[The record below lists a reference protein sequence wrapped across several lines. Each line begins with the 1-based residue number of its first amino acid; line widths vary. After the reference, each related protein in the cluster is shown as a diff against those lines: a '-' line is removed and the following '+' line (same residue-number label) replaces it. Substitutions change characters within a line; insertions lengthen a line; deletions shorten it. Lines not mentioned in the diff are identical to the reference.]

1 MNLIEEFN
9 SYRSEM
15 NERIMAS
22 DNKVIKR
29 FFNLDT
35 NTYTEGAVS
44 VKTKEM
50 IGLACSMVLR
60 CDDCIKYHLGKSHEA
75 GLTKEEIFEV
85 FSIATV
91 IGGSIVIPHLRRA
104 VEYWELLEKENKKNV

>member
-1 MNLIEEFN
+1 MSPIEEFN
-9 SYRSEM
+9 AYRAKM
-15 NERIMAS
+15 NEKIMAE

-35 NTYTEGAVS
+35 NTYTAGALD

-50 IGLACSMVLR
+50 IGLASSMVLR

-85 FSIATV
+85 FSIALV

-104 VEYWELLEKENKKNV
+104 VEYWEELDNQ

>member
-1 MNLIEEFN
+1 MNPIEEFN
-9 SYRSEM
+9 EYRSKM
-15 NERIMAS
+15 NESILAA

-35 NTYTEGAVS
+35 NAYSAGEID

-60 CDDCIKYHLGKSHEA
+60 CDDCIKYHLEKCYEIKVNKA
-75 GLTKEEIFEV
+75 EIFEV
-85 FSIATV
+85 FSIATL

-104 VEYWELLEKENKKNV
+104 TEYWEELEKTSTL

>member
-1 MNLIEEFN
+1 MNPIEEFN
-9 SYRSEM
+9 EYRSKM
-15 NERIMAS
+15 NESILAA

-35 NTYTEGAVS
+35 NAYSAGEID

-60 CDDCIKYHLGKSHEA
+60 CDDCVKYHLEKCYEIKVNKA
-75 GLTKEEIFEV
+75 EIFEV
-85 FSIATV
+85 FSIATL

-104 VEYWELLEKENKKNV
+104 TEYWGELEKTSTL

>member
-1 MNLIEEFN
+1 MNPIEEFN
-9 SYRSEM
+9 DYRSKM
-15 NERIMAS
+15 NESILAA

-35 NTYTEGAVS
+35 NAYAAGEIN

-60 CDDCIKYHLGKSHEA
+60 CDDCIKYHLGKCYEIK
-75 GLTKEEIFEV
+75 LTKAEIFEV
-85 FSIATV
+85 FSIATL

-104 VEYWELLEKENKKNV
+104 TEFWEELEKQV

>member
-1 MNLIEEFN
+1 MNPIEEFN
-9 SYRSEM
+9 EYRSKM
-15 NERIMAS
+15 NESILTA

-35 NTYTEGAVS
+35 NAYSAGEID

-60 CDDCIKYHLGKSHEA
+60 CDDCIKYHLEKCYEIKVNKA
-75 GLTKEEIFEV
+75 EIFEV
-85 FSIATV
+85 FSIATL

-104 VEYWELLEKENKKNV
+104 TEYWEELEKTSTL

>member
-9 SYRSEM
+9 DYRAKM
-15 NERIMAS
+15 NEKIMDA
-22 DNKVIKR
+22 DNKVLKR

-35 NTYTEGAVS
+35 NAYAAGEID

-60 CDDCIKYHLGKSHEA
+60 CDDCIKYHLGKSYEA
-75 GLTKEEIFEV
+75 GLSKAEIFEV
-85 FSIATV
+85 FSIATL

-104 VEYWELLEKENKKNV
+104 AEYWEELENQ